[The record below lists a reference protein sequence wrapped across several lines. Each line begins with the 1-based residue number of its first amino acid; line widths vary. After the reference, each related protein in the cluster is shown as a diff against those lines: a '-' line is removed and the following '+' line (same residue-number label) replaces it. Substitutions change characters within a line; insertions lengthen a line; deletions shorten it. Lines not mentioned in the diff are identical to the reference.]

1 MPRDKVRATR
11 QSLATDLRALGLEPG
26 DAVLVHAAL
35 RRVGPVIGGADSIL
49 DALRDVVGPDG
60 TILGYTDWQLEDEV
74 RDDPAARDHIPAFDP
89 LRSRA
94 IRDNGFWP
102 ELLRTTPGALRSGNP
117 GASMAA
123 IGGGAAWFT
132 ADHALDYGYGPQ
144 SPLGKL
150 VAARGK
156 VLMLGAPLDTMTL
169 LHHAEHVAD
178 FPNKRIRRY
187 ESPILVDG
195 EKVWRRFEEF
205 DTSDPPEGQP
215 DDYFATIVEAFLAT
229 GAGTRG
235 TVGQARSV
243 LVPAAGVVAFAVRW
257 MEEHIR

>member
-1 MPRDKVRATR
+1 VTATR
-11 QSLATDLRALGLEPG
+11 SSLAADLRAIGLAPG

-35 RRVGPVIGGADSIL
+35 RRVGPIIGGADTIL
-49 DALRDVVGPDG
+49 DAMRDVVGPEG

-74 RDDPAARDHIPAFDP
+74 RNDPAAREHIPAFDP

-94 IRDNGFWP
+94 TRDNGFWP

-123 IGGGAAWFT
+123 IGGRAAWFT

-150 VAARGK
+150 VEARGK
-156 VLMLGAPLDTMTL
+156 VLMLGAPLDRMTL
-169 LHHAEHVAD
+169 LHHAEHVAN

-187 ESPILVDG
+187 EAPILVDG
-195 EKVWRRFEEF
+195 MKTWRWFEEF
-205 DTSDPPEGQP
+205 DTSNSPDGMPE
-215 DDYFATIVEAFLAT
+215 DYFATIVEAFLAT
-229 GAGTRG
+229 GDGRRG
-235 TVGQARSV
+235 VIGEAQSV
-243 LVPAAGVVAFAVRW
+243 LVPADRIVPFAASW

>member
-1 MPRDKVRATR
+1 VTATR
-11 QSLATDLRALGLEPG
+11 SSLAADLRAIGIAPD

-35 RRVGPVIGGADSIL
+35 RRVGAVIGGPDTIL
-49 DALRDVVGPDG
+49 DAMRDVVGPAG

-94 IRDNGFWP
+94 TRDNGFWP

-123 IGGGAAWFT
+123 IGGRAAWFT
-132 ADHALDYGYGPQ
+132 ADHALDYGYGRQ

-156 VLMLGAPLDTMTL
+156 VLMLGAPLETMTL
-169 LHHAEHVAD
+169 LHHAEHLAE
-178 FPNKRIRRY
+178 FPNKRIRRF
-187 ESPILVDG
+187 EAPILVDG
-195 EKVWRRFEEF
+195 VKTWRRFEEF
-205 DTSDPPEGQP
+205 DTSNSPDGMPE
-215 DDYFATIVEAFLAT
+215 DYFATIVEAFLAT
-229 GAGTRG
+229 GAGRRG
-235 TVGQARSV
+235 TIGEANSV
-243 LVPAAGVVAFAVRW
+243 LVPAEGMVAFGVRW